1 MHPKR
6 AGSVGCLRGTRR
18 SRKGFGIGIG
28 ESRQSDSLACS
39 SVAAALAQRCLRSS
53 ADACNSNAR
62 LPAPKRHR
70 RCARARAPRARE
82 PCDGATARRG
92 GWTRIACTVVLEAS
106 SRARNDLRQCS
117 SASTA
122 IALKYAEKC
131 CGSLS
136 GESRRTT
143 KRSGGKL
150 TAARVCVCVHACACV
165 CVACYACVHVH
176 ICAGVLVCGRVIVV
190 AIEIEW
196 GWGADTFRALSHSLR
211 RRGLRGRRGPAARG
225 RAPPNRKQQ
234 ATETTRAIV
243 LDYGPASGSVPVRS
257 RKVLLPPRGSLR
269 CFALK
274 SSCGASDCVGP
285 STNPTLRRASWRV
298 VLPAPPVR
306 RAHPPTRSSPRRL
319 LLQCTAVNP
328 S

>member
-1 MHPKR
+1 MPN
-6 AGSVGCLRGTRR
+6 S
-18 SRKGFGIGIG
+18 
-28 ESRQSDSLACS
+28 
-39 SVAAALAQRCLRSS
+39 
-53 ADACNSNAR
+53 NSNAQ
-62 LPAPKRHR
+62 AA
-70 RCARARAPRARE
+70 CAEAFGTDVAHERAPRARA
-82 PCDGATARRG
+82 PCDGEVRRG
-92 GWTRIACTVVLEAS
+92 GRTRIVCTVVLEAS

-122 IALKYAEKC
+122 IALTCAEKC

-150 TAARVCVCVHACACV
+150 TAACACV

-196 GWGADTFRALSHSLR
+196 GWGADTFRALPRCLR

-243 LDYGPASGSVPVRS
+243 LDYGPASGSVPVPVRS
-257 RKVLLPPRGSLR
+257 RKVLLPPRGS
-269 CFALK
+269 FAL
-274 SSCGASDCVGP
+274 
-285 STNPTLRRASWRV
+285 R
-298 VLPAPPVR
+298 
-306 RAHPPTRSSPRRL
+306 
-319 LLQCTAVNP
+319 
-328 S
+328 